1 MRKKHKKNYGW
12 MGKILRVDLTSGSV
26 QEESTFD
33 YTKDFLG
40 GKGINVKLLWDTVPP
55 HVDPF
60 STENH
65 IIFGTGPLTGTLAP
79 GSCRTVV
86 TARSPL
92 TSLLGRSNFGGQWGP
107 ELKFAGYDHLDVYG
121 AASEPVYLVITNEG
135 VNIRAAAHLWG
146 KDVFYTKKAIKDEL
160 KDSDVKI
167 LAIGKAG
174 ENRVRY
180 ASIISGESNYSAA
193 GRTGM
198 GAILGAKNIKAIG
211 VKGKRGVAVA
221 KPTEFMKC
229 CERIN
234 AALRN
239 NPTYEVFG
247 NPVDFLVLLS
257 SAGFQSQGNLE
268 GVGTPYDLSDLKKF
282 IEQHKMKRV
291 GCYGCPFHCQIL
303 MQTAGSK
310 GAGIQ
315 CQAFI
320 EFAQRTKNYT
330 GKFIWE
336 SYLLAQKHGLDIN
349 SAAAAIAFA
358 IDLFINE
365 IISEKDTDGLVL
377 NWGKPEVALQL
388 LTMIVQREGI
398 GDILAEGVQKAA
410 QIIGRGAGS
419 FAHTVRGLE
428 LAGQELRA
436 HPGMALAFSVDER
449 GDIAGCSP
457 LEEVFAGLPS
467 PDGKEYQHPSKT
479 IDDEFRVQTQIYSE
493 NLGDATDILGVCKFL
508 TPWNG
513 MGMDERILAEL
524 FSLCTGIDLDGEGL
538 FAYASEIRD
547 LARKLELRWGRDY
560 TNDVL
565 PKKVFTDPIADGKF
579 KGAIVD
585 REKLSGLVKNY
596 YARRGWDFH
605 ADGLFQ
611 TDDRTRESGK
621 ET

>member
-1 MRKKHKKNYGW
+1 
-12 MGKILRVDLTSGSV
+12 V

-33 YTKDFLG
+33 YTKESLG
-40 GKGINVKLLWDTVPP
+40 GKGINLKLLWNAVPA

-60 STENH
+60 SPESH

-107 ELKFAGYDHLDVYG
+107 ELKFAGYDHLDICG
-121 AASEPVYLVITNEG
+121 AASEPVYLFISNEG
-135 VNIRAAAHLWG
+135 VNIHPAAHLWG
-146 KDVFYTKKAIKDEL
+146 KDTFYINTAIKDEL
-160 KDSDVKI
+160 RDPDVRV
-167 LAIGKAG
+167 LSIGAAG
-174 ENRVRY
+174 ENRIRY
-180 ASIISGESNYSAA
+180 ASIMSGESNYSAA

-198 GAILGAKNIKAIG
+198 GAVLGAKNIKAIA
-211 VKGKRGVAVA
+211 VKGKGGVAVA
-221 KPTEFMKC
+221 KPTEYIESCK
-229 CERIN
+229 RIN

-239 NPTYEVFG
+239 DPTYEVFG

-268 GVGTPYDLSDLKKF
+268 GVGAPYDLSDLKKF

-291 GCYGCPFHCQIL
+291 GCYGCPFHCQVLI
-303 MQTAGSK
+303 QTPGSE

-320 EFAQRTKNYT
+320 EFAQRTKNFT
-330 GKFIWE
+330 GEFVWE
-336 SYLLAQKHGLDIN
+336 SYLLAQKHGLDVN

-358 IDLFINE
+358 IDLFING
-365 IISEKDTDGLVL
+365 IISEKETNGLVL

-388 LTMIVQREGI
+388 ITMIARREGI

-410 QIIGRGAGS
+410 QIIGRGAER

-449 GDIAGCSP
+449 GDIAGWSP
-457 LEEVFAGLPS
+457 LEEVFASMPS
-467 PDGKEYQHPSKT
+467 PDGKEHQHPSKT
-479 IDDEFRVQTQIYSE
+479 IDDEFRVNAQIYGE
-493 NLGDATDILGVCKFL
+493 DITNATDILGVCKFL
-508 TPWNG
+508 TPWHG
-513 MGMDERILAEL
+513 MRMDEKIMAEL
-524 FSLCTGIDLDGEGL
+524 FSLCTGIDLDSDGL

-547 LARKLELRWGRDY
+547 LTRELELRWGREY

-565 PKKVFTDPIADGKF
+565 PEKAFTDPIADGAF
-579 KGAIVD
+579 EGAIVD
-585 REKLSGLVKNY
+585 REKLSNLIKDY
-596 YARRGWDFH
+596 YELRGRNAH
-605 ADGLFQ
+605 G
-611 TDDRTRESGK
+611 REDLPN
-621 ET
+621 